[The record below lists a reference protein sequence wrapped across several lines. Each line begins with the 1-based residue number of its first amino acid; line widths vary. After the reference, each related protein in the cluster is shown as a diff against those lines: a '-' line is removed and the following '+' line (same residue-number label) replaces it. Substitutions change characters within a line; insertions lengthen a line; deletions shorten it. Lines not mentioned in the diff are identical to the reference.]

1 MISTT
6 ANKHNL
12 DPFTWHTI
20 QILLEPLS
28 RDWPEVITETLMA
41 IEDGLDAAR
50 AGEILAQGLG
60 ERARSRAKLVPEHS
74 HHHLER
80 R

>member
-1 MISTT
+1 MMSTT
-6 ANKHNL
+6 ANKLNL

-20 QILLEPLS
+20 QVLLEPLS

-41 IEDGLDAAR
+41 IEDGVDAAR

-60 ERARSRAKLVPEHS
+60 ERARSRADLGSEHS
-74 HHHLER
+74 HHPPER